1 MKKTIPAVLIIAT
14 TLIVGLMNTVFIRT
28 EDIGSWK
35 NYAGYLFLII
45 AVIDTFILV
54 KKIVNRKDI
63 ETAEE
68 K

>member
-1 MKKTIPAVLIIAT
+1 MKLTGYIIAA
-14 TLIVGLMNTVFIRT
+14 LAALFVGLMNTVFIRA